1 MQTPDSS
8 NTGLP
13 TGLTAALGCLD
24 VTLEDELALYRNQK
38 NVKLLA
44 LSGHEASTE
53 EAIAQHTR
61 NVIEDSVPS
70 PSDALDQ
77 DLEYQ
82 EPEVVYAE
90 LEAGFAPQEEQSFKP
105 VIGEGARDGQPV
117 GPDIAANSTPGSS
130 LSVTA
135 DQQREMEQ
143 ALTHVK
149 PEHTTPPEES
159 APPATTELP
168 TPYGVEGNP
177 LPESFEKFLDPSID
191 DYLESSEG
199 LLKHLENSAQDTEE
213 RVQQSTQKS
222 WKIAGLLGLGVGVL
236 LSGIWLISGYFK
248 PPSPPPEIPQQP
260 LSPSAPTVAP
270 QVSPFP
276 SLPATN
282 SPVPPSPAVSP
293 PQSSPLAPSPTPVP
307 NSPNGTTSAP
317 TTGAISPPAE
327 SPAVIPPSPAEL
339 PAPTEPPP

>member
-8 NTGLP
+8 ASGLP
-13 TGLTAALGCLD
+13 TALSAALGCLD

-44 LSGHEASTE
+44 LSGHETSTE

-61 NVIEDSVPS
+61 NVTEDRVPS

-90 LEAGFAPQEEQSFKP
+90 LEARFTPQEEQPSEP
-105 VIGEGARDGQPV
+105 GIAEGSRDAQPV
-117 GPDIAANSTPGSS
+117 VPDIAANSTPDSS

-135 DQQREMEQ
+135 AQQREMEQ

-149 PEHTTPPEES
+149 PEHIPPPEES

-222 WKIAGLLGLGVGVL
+222 WKIAGLLGLGMGVL
-236 LSGIWLISGYFK
+236 LSGIWLISGYFVLR
-248 PPSPPPEIPQQP
+248 SRR
-260 LSPSAPTVAP
+260 
-270 QVSPFP
+270 
-276 SLPATN
+276 
-282 SPVPPSPAVSP
+282 
-293 PQSSPLAPSPTPVP
+293 
-307 NSPNGTTSAP
+307 TSFARIFAKLWRLRRGCWAGRRS
-317 TTGAISPPAE
+317 TRASWRCTGAGRSHRGHRRTFSRRRCRGFRRSGFCATTASAE
-327 SPAVIPPSPAEL
+327 RQQKAEYG
-339 PAPTEPPP
+339 

>member
-8 NTGLP
+8 ATRLP
-13 TGLTAALGCLD
+13 TALSAALGCLD

-61 NVIEDSVPS
+61 NVTEDRVPS
-70 PSDALDQ
+70 PSDVLDQ

-90 LEAGFAPQEEQSFKP
+90 LEAGFTPQEEQPSEP
-105 VIGEGARDGQPV
+105 GIGEGARDGQPI
-117 GPDIAANSTPGSS
+117 GPDIAANSSSDSS

-135 DQQREMEQ
+135 AQQREMEQ

-149 PEHTTPPEES
+149 PEYTPPPEES
-159 APPATTELP
+159 APPATTKLP

-199 LLKHLENSAQDTEE
+199 LLKHLENSAQDTEA

-248 PPSPPPEIPQQP
+248 PPSPPPEILQQP

-270 QVSPFP
+270 QASPSP
-276 SLPATN
+276 SLPATT
-282 SPVPPSPAVSP
+282 SPVPPSPAGSP
-293 PQSSPLAPSPTPVP
+293 LQSSPLAPSPTPVQ
-307 NSPNGTTSAP
+307 NSPDGTTSAP
-317 TTGAISPPAE
+317 TTGATASPAE
-327 SPAVIPPSPAEL
+327 SPAVIPPSPAES
-339 PAPTEPPP
+339 PAPAPPP

>member
-24 VTLEDELALYRNQK
+24 VTLEEELALYRNQK

-44 LSGHEASTE
+44 LSGHDPSRE
-53 EAIAQHTR
+53 EAIAHHPPDVTEETAAR
-61 NVIEDSVPS
+61 MP
-70 PSDALDQ
+70 DALAQ

-90 LEAGFAPQEEQSFKP
+90 LEAGFIPQDEQLSEP
-105 VIGEGARDGQPV
+105 PIAQQPSQTDRLTDNQTV
-117 GPDIAANSTPGSS
+117 QSDAAMQSNLESPDLVTTAA
-130 LSVTA
+130 
-135 DQQREMEQ
+135 QQREMEQ

-149 PEHTTPPEES
+149 PEHATSPEES
-159 APPATTELP
+159 APPPTTELP
-168 TPYGVEGNP
+168 TPYGVDGNP

-199 LLKHLENSAQDTEE
+199 LLKHMENSAQDTED

-222 WKIAGLLGLGVGVL
+222 WKIAGLLGLGVGVI

-248 PPSPPPEIPQQP
+248 PPAPPPEVPQQP
-260 LSPSAPTVAP
+260 LSPTPPAAVP
-270 QVSPFP
+270 QASP
-276 SLPATN
+276 SLPATPG
-282 SPVPPSPAVSP
+282 SV
-293 PQSSPLAPSPTPVP
+293 SSPLAPSPTSVP
-307 NSPNGTTSAP
+307 NSPEGTTSASTTAP
-317 TTGAISPPAE
+317 TTAPAE
-327 SPAVIPPSPAEL
+327 SPTVIPSPTAES

>member
-1 MQTPDSS
+1 MQTPNSS
-8 NTGLP
+8 ASGLP
-13 TGLTAALGCLD
+13 TALSAALGCLD
-24 VTLEDELALYRNQK
+24 VTLEEELALYRNQK

-61 NVIEDSVPS
+61 NLTEGSIPS

-90 LEAGFAPQEEQSFKP
+90 LEAGFVPQEEQPELGIAAQQSAAS
-105 VIGEGARDGQPV
+105 EGSRDDQTV
-117 GPDIAANSTPGSS
+117 GPNIAANSTSDSS

-135 DQQREMEQ
+135 VQQREMEQ

-149 PEHTTPPEES
+149 PEHSPPLEES
-159 APPATTELP
+159 VPPATTELP

-248 PPSPPPEIPQQP
+248 PPSPPPEILQQP
-260 LSPSAPTVAP
+260 LSPTAPAEAP
-270 QVSPFP
+270 QASPSP
-276 SLPATN
+276 SLPATT
-282 SPVPPSPAVSP
+282 PVPPSPAGLP
-293 PQSSPLAPSPTPVP
+293 PQSSPLAPSPTAVP
-307 NSPNGTTSAP
+307 NSPDGTTSAP
-317 TTGAISPPAE
+317 TTGSTTPSAE
-327 SPAVIPPSPAEL
+327 SPA
-339 PAPTEPPP
+339 PTAPPP